1 MSAVV
6 LARLKKIP
14 AKRGHPRRGSTKKHG
29 GRVTLRPTSMP
40 ITLRQSG
47 HDCRSGTRRFRT
59 EYSQE
64 MRVRGVEHTGHINAS
79 RTFISDQTRSS
90 SKRGYPRHF
99 AHRGLASR
107 AQKRVGACASRLV
120 QHRSYLSLG
129 RFGRASF
136 IGTNVNVP
144 PCSSAMTTASAPS
157 GLPDLIASAHSSRA
171 DNNACRR
178 AACAVGSSV
187 PS

>member
-1 MSAVV
+1 MKKSPPSGATRGGV
-6 LARLKKIP
+6 RLKSTEGGSPSGRRRCPLPYGK
-14 AKRGHPRRGSTKKHG
+14 ARTLVGRGPD
-29 GRVTLRPTSMP
+29 VFD
-40 ITLRQSG
+40 QN
-47 HDCRSGTRRFRT
+47 
-59 EYSQE
+59 SQE

-79 RTFISDQTRSS
+79 WTFESDQSRSG

-107 AQKRVGACASRLV
+107 AQKRVGACASRLL

-129 RFGRASF
+129 RFGSASF

-144 PCSSAMTTASAPS
+144 PRSSAMTTASAPS

-178 AACAVGSSV
+178 AACAVGA
-187 PS
+187 